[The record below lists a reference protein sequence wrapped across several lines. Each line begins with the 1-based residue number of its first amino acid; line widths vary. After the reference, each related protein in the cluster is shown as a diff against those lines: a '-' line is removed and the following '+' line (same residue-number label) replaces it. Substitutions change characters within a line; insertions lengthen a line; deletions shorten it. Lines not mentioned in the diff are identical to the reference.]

1 MVILPRTKLKDRQ
14 YEINRLLK
22 IYDEADDK
30 FTDNVSTLI
39 TLASET
45 YETFKGS
52 EMPQKNAK

>member
-1 MVILPRTKLKDRQ
+1 MPRTKLKDRQ